1 MSWVLRIETN
11 DAGNMRNRIM
21 KNAFFYVMN
30 RFDRGLMLTL
40 EWVCIILFAAITF
53 ILTLNIVVR
62 FAPFMSMHWFDE
74 ILELLYGALVFY
86 GAAAVWVNHAHFSV
100 GDWISKYIPSVRAR
114 FAYRLVVE
122 MMSLIFMAIFFWYA
136 LELMLKTEEQTTAFA
151 MSKKWLYACMPITGG
166 IMLLYSV
173 KNMYLELAKIVNP
186 ALNID
191 ADEENLN
198 H

>member
-1 MSWVLRIETN
+1 
-11 DAGNMRNRIM
+11 M
-21 KNAFFYVMN
+21 KHSLFYAMN
-30 RFDRGLMLTL
+30 RFDKGLTL
-40 EWVCIILFAAITF
+40 ALEWICIALFAVITF

-62 FAPFMSMHWFDE
+62 FFPIMSMHWFDE

-100 GDWISKYIPSVRAR
+100 GDWISKYLRSVRAR
-114 FAYRLVVE
+114 FAYRLLVE
-122 MMSLIFMAIFFWYA
+122 LLSLIFIAIFFKYA
-136 LELMLKTEEQTTAFA
+136 LELMIRTEEQTTAFA

-166 IMLLYSV
+166 IMVLYSI

-191 ADEENLN
+191 EGKEDLN